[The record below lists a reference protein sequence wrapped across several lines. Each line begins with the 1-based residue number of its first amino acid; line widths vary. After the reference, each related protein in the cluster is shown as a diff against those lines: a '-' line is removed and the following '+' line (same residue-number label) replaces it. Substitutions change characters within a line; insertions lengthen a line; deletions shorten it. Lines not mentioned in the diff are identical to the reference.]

1 MILVDT
7 SVWIDYFAGR
17 DTPYAREIERLVNDR
32 EDVCI
37 CGIVLT
43 EILRGIRKEKE
54 YQRTRSVL
62 LDLIFLPMTQETF
75 YMAADIYRTC
85 RSRGITIR
93 NATDCMI
100 AAACL
105 QHGARLLHND
115 RDFDSIGSL
124 FGLRIA
130 PIST

>member
-7 SVWIDYFAGR
+7 SVWIDYFAGH
-17 DTPYAREIERLVNDR
+17 DTPYAREIERLVNNR

-43 EILRGIRKEKE
+43 EILQGIRKEKE

-62 LDLIFLPMTQETF
+62 LDLILLPMTQETF
-75 YMAADIYRTC
+75 CMAADIYRTC

-100 AAACL
+100 AAACI
-105 QHGARLLHND
+105 QHGAHLLHND

-124 FGLRIA
+124 FELRIV
-130 PIST
+130 PVSE

>member
-7 SVWIDYFAGR
+7 SVWIDYFAGH
-17 DTPYAREIERLVNDR
+17 DTPYAREIERLVNNR

-37 CGIVLT
+37 CGIVLA
-43 EILRGIRKEKE
+43 EILQGIRKEKE

-62 LDLIFLPMTQETF
+62 LDLILLPMTQETF
-75 YMAADIYRTC
+75 CMAADIYRTC

-100 AAACL
+100 AAACI
-105 QHGARLLHND
+105 QHGAHLLHND

-124 FGLRIA
+124 FELRIV
-130 PIST
+130 PVSE